1 MEFWD
6 DFSKAVANAADQTV
20 KGTEKLT
27 TIAKLK
33 YRITTLKNKVSEYC
47 KTLGELKY
55 AEYCGEQVSEKDYA
69 AIADEITLI
78 NKKVAVLEKR
88 IADLSDY
95 VNCPQCGYRVRRG
108 VGICPYC
115 EYVID
120 AEAAAEAQRK
130 AEEAKAEAEKAAK
143 EAAEA
148 AAEVAE
154 EAGEAVEKA
163 ADAISEAVADAED
176 EINNITED

>member
-27 TIAKLK
+27 TVAKLK
-33 YRITTLKNKVSEYC
+33 YRISTLKNKVSEYC

-78 NKKVAVLEKR
+78 NKKIAVLEKR

-120 AEAAAEAQRK
+120 PDAVSEAKKK
-130 AEEAKAEAEKAAK
+130 AEEAKAEAEAAAESVA
-143 EAAEA
+143 EAAEE
-148 AAEVAE
+148 AAETVENAAE
-154 EAGEAVEKA
+154 EVKEAVK
-163 ADAISEAVADAED
+163 DVLADAED
-176 EINNITED
+176 EINNIAED